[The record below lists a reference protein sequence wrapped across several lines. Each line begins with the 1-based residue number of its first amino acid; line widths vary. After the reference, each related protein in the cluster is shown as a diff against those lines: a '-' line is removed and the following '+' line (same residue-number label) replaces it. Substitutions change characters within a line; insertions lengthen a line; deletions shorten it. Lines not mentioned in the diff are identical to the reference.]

1 MSFKL
6 TQDDLKKSAT
16 TYKKQLLV
24 TPIIS
29 CEETLQH
36 MTSRP
41 GVAGREIVS
50 ELGGNIE
57 LGPYDPTRV
66 DNDGVNANAR
76 TLETF
81 LGSVVK
87 RFDVNTAA
95 TTVWGEL
102 VAQGKQLT
110 TADLALQVLTFLSG
124 LLGKKLNEAIW
135 AAKRNDSGTTTKD
148 LFNGFDTITKQEI
161 DKSNISTSNGNLCE
175 FAQPITKTNAV
186 DMLMDFYDA
195 AAEELQGVK
204 TKLYVPFKVYQ
215 AYNRDYATRF
225 GGTPYNKEYSKT
237 FLEGTQNLCELV
249 PLVSKK
255 GSDYLHLTTKSNMLY
270 GYGAGLAK
278 ENIAIEKYHEFLLS
292 YVATM
297 FFGTEFES
305 IQKERLFVGKLH
317 A

>member
-1 MSFKL
+1 MNFNV
-6 TQDDLKKSAT
+6 TQDELKKSAT
-16 TYKKQLLV
+16 TYKKQLLI

-36 MTSRP
+36 MTPRP

-57 LGPYDPTRV
+57 LGPYDPNRV

-102 VAQGKQLT
+102 VAQGIQLT
-110 TADLALQVLTFLSG
+110 KAELALQVLTFLSG
-124 LLGKKLNEAIW
+124 KLGQKLNEAIW
-135 AAKRNDSGTTTKD
+135 IAKRKDSGTTTKD

-161 DKSNISTSNGNLCE
+161 DKSTISTSNGNLCE

-204 TKLYVPFKVYQ
+204 TKLYMPLKVYQ

-255 GSDYLHLTTKSNMLY
+255 ESGYLHLTTKSNMLY

-278 ENIAIEKYHEFLLS
+278 ENITIEKYHEFLLS
-292 YVATM
+292 FVATM

>member
-6 TQDDLKKSAT
+6 TQDDLQKSAT

-102 VAQGKQLT
+102 VAQGIQLT
-110 TADLALQVLTFLSG
+110 TADLALQVLTYLSG
-124 LLGKKLNEAIW
+124 KLGQKLNEAIW

-161 DKSNISTSNGNLCE
+161 DNSNISTSNGNLWE
-175 FAQPITKTNAV
+175 FAEPITKTNAV
-186 DMLMDFYDA
+186 DILMDFYEGA
-195 AAEELQGVK
+195 PEELQGAK
-204 TKLYVPFKVYQ
+204 TKLYVPVKVYQ

-225 GGTPYNKEYSKT
+225 GGTPYNKEFSKT

-255 GSDYLHLTTKSNMLY
+255 GSGYLHLTTKSNMLY

-278 ENIAIEKYHEFLLS
+278 ENIAIEKHHEFLLS

>member
-95 TTVWGEL
+95 TTVWGEF

-161 DKSNISTSNGNLCE
+161 DNSNISTSNGNLCE

-186 DMLMDFYDA
+186 DILMDFYDA

>member
-102 VAQGKQLT
+102 VAQGIQLT
-110 TADLALQVLTFLSG
+110 TAGLALQVLTYLSG
-124 LLGKKLNEAIW
+124 KLGQKLNEAIW

-161 DKSNISTSNGNLCE
+161 DNSNISTSNGNLWE
-175 FAQPITKTNAV
+175 FAEPITKTNAV
-186 DMLMDFYDA
+186 DILMDFYEG
-195 AAEELQGVK
+195 AAEELQGAK
-204 TKLYVPFKVYQ
+204 TKLYVPVKVYQ

-225 GGTPYNKEYSKT
+225 GGTPYNKEFSKT

-255 GSDYLHLTTKSNMLY
+255 GSGYLHLTTKSNMLY

-278 ENIAIEKYHEFLLS
+278 ENIAIEKHHEFLLS

>member
-102 VAQGKQLT
+102 VAQGIQLT
-110 TADLALQVLTFLSG
+110 TADLALQVLTYLSG
-124 LLGKKLNEAIW
+124 KLGQKLNEAIW

-148 LFNGFDTITKQEI
+148 LFNRFDTITKQEI
-161 DKSNISTSNGNLCE
+161 DNSNISTSNGNLWE
-175 FAQPITKTNAV
+175 FAEPITKTNAV
-186 DMLMDFYDA
+186 DILMDFYEG
-195 AAEELQGVK
+195 AAEELQGAK
-204 TKLYVPFKVYQ
+204 TKLYVPVKVYQ

-225 GGTPYNKEYSKT
+225 GGTPYNKEFSKT

-255 GSDYLHLTTKSNMLY
+255 GSGYLHLTTKSNMLY

-278 ENIAIEKYHEFLLS
+278 ENIAIEKHHEFLLS

>member
-102 VAQGKQLT
+102 VAQGIQLT
-110 TADLALQVLTFLSG
+110 TADLALQVLTYLSG
-124 LLGKKLNEAIW
+124 KLGQKLNEAIW

-161 DKSNISTSNGNLCE
+161 DNSNISTSNGNLWE
-175 FAQPITKTNAV
+175 FAEPITKTNAV
-186 DMLMDFYDA
+186 DILMDFYEG
-195 AAEELQGVK
+195 AAEELQGAK
-204 TKLYVPFKVYQ
+204 TKLYVPVKVYQ

-225 GGTPYNKEYSKT
+225 GGTPYNKEFSKT

-255 GSDYLHLTTKSNMLY
+255 GSGYLHLTTKSNMLY
-270 GYGAGLAK
+270 GYGAGLAN
-278 ENIAIEKYHEFLLS
+278 ENIAIEKFHEFLLS

-297 FFGTEFES
+297 YFGTEFES

>member
-255 GSDYLHLTTKSNMLY
+255 ESDYLHLTTKSNMLY

>member
-1 MSFKL
+1 MSFKVTL
-6 TQDDLKKSAT
+6 DDLKKSAT

-57 LGPYDPTRV
+57 LGPYDPKRV
-66 DNDGVNANAR
+66 DDEGVNANAR

-124 LLGKKLNEAIW
+124 KLGQKLNEAIW

-161 DKSNISTSNGNLCE
+161 DKSNISTSNGNLWE
-175 FAQPITKTNAV
+175 FAEPITKTNAV
-186 DMLMDFYDA
+186 DILMDFYEG
-195 AAEELQGVK
+195 AAEELQGAK
-204 TKLYVPFKVYQ
+204 TKLYVPVKVYQ

-225 GGTPYNKEYSKT
+225 GGTPYNKEFSKT

-255 GSDYLHLTTKSNMLY
+255 GSGYLHLTTKSNMLY

-278 ENIAIEKYHEFLLS
+278 ENIAIEKHHEFLLS

>member
-16 TYKKQLLV
+16 TYKKQLLI

-161 DKSNISTSNGNLCE
+161 DNSNISTSNGNLCE

-186 DMLMDFYDA
+186 DSLMDFYDA

>member
-57 LGPYDPTRV
+57 LGPYDPNRV

-102 VAQGKQLT
+102 VAQGIQLT
-110 TADLALQVLTFLSG
+110 TADLALQVLTYLSG
-124 LLGKKLNEAIW
+124 KLGQKLNEAIW

-161 DKSNISTSNGNLCE
+161 DNSNISTSNGNLWE
-175 FAQPITKTNAV
+175 FAEPITKTNAV
-186 DMLMDFYDA
+186 DILMDFYEG
-195 AAEELQGVK
+195 AAEELQGAK
-204 TKLYVPFKVYQ
+204 TKLYVPVKVYQ

-225 GGTPYNKEYSKT
+225 GGTPYNKEFSKT

-255 GSDYLHLTTKSNMLY
+255 GSGYLHLTTKSNMLY

-278 ENIAIEKYHEFLLS
+278 ENIAIEKHHEFLLS

>member
-102 VAQGKQLT
+102 VAQGIQLT
-110 TADLALQVLTFLSG
+110 TADLALQVLTYLSG
-124 LLGKKLNEAIW
+124 KLGQRLNEAIW

-161 DKSNISTSNGNLCE
+161 DNSNISTSNGNLWE
-175 FAQPITKTNAV
+175 FAEPITKTNAV
-186 DMLMDFYDA
+186 DILMDFYEG
-195 AAEELQGVK
+195 AAEELQGAK
-204 TKLYVPFKVYQ
+204 TKLYVPVKVYQ

-225 GGTPYNKEYSKT
+225 GGTPYNKEFSKT

-255 GSDYLHLTTKSNMLY
+255 GSGYLHLTTKSNMLY

-278 ENIAIEKYHEFLLS
+278 ENIAIEKHHEFLLS

>member
-102 VAQGKQLT
+102 VAQGIQLT
-110 TADLALQVLTFLSG
+110 TADLALQVLTYLSG
-124 LLGKKLNEAIW
+124 KLGQKLNEAIW

-161 DKSNISTSNGNLCE
+161 DNSNISTSNGNLWE
-175 FAQPITKTNAV
+175 FAEPITKTNAV
-186 DMLMDFYDA
+186 DILMDFYEG
-195 AAEELQGVK
+195 AAEELQGAK
-204 TKLYVPFKVYQ
+204 TKLYVPVKVYQ

-225 GGTPYNKEYSKT
+225 GGTPYNKEFSKT

-255 GSDYLHLTTKSNMLY
+255 GSGYLHLTTKSNMLY

>member
-1 MSFKL
+1 MRFKL

-102 VAQGKQLT
+102 VAQGMQLT
-110 TADLALQVLTFLSG
+110 TADLALQVLTYLSG
-124 LLGKKLNEAIW
+124 KLGQKLNEAIW

-161 DKSNISTSNGNLCE
+161 DNSNISTSNGNLWE
-175 FAQPITKTNAV
+175 FAEPITKTNAV
-186 DMLMDFYDA
+186 DILMDFYEG
-195 AAEELQGVK
+195 AAEELQGAK
-204 TKLYVPFKVYQ
+204 TKLYVPVKVYQ

-225 GGTPYNKEYSKT
+225 GGTPYNKEFSKT

-255 GSDYLHLTTKSNMLY
+255 GSGYLHLTTKSNMLY

-278 ENIAIEKYHEFLLS
+278 ENIAIEKHHEFLLS

>member
-102 VAQGKQLT
+102 VAQGLQLT
-110 TADLALQVLTFLSG
+110 TADLALQVLTYLSG
-124 LLGKKLNEAIW
+124 KLGQKLNEAIW

-161 DKSNISTSNGNLCE
+161 DNSNISTSNGNLWE
-175 FAQPITKTNAV
+175 FAEPITKTNAV
-186 DMLMDFYDA
+186 DILMDFYEG
-195 AAEELQGVK
+195 AAEELQGAK
-204 TKLYVPFKVYQ
+204 TKLYVPVKVYQ

-225 GGTPYNKEYSKT
+225 GGTPYNKEFSKT

-255 GSDYLHLTTKSNMLY
+255 GSGYLHLTTKSNMLY

-278 ENIAIEKYHEFLLS
+278 ENIAIEKHHEFLLS

>member
-102 VAQGKQLT
+102 VAQGIQLT
-110 TADLALQVLTFLSG
+110 TADLALQVLTYLSG
-124 LLGKKLNEAIW
+124 KLGQKLNEAIW

-161 DKSNISTSNGNLCE
+161 DNSNISTSNGNLWE
-175 FAQPITKTNAV
+175 FAEPITKTNAG
-186 DMLMDFYDA
+186 DMLMDFYEG
-195 AAEELQGVK
+195 AAEELQGAK
-204 TKLYVPFKVYQ
+204 TKLYVPVKVYQ

-225 GGTPYNKEYSKT
+225 GGTPYNKEFSKT

-255 GSDYLHLTTKSNMLY
+255 GSGYLHLTTKSNMLY

-278 ENIAIEKYHEFLLS
+278 ENIAIEKHHEFLLS

>member
-1 MSFKL
+1 M
-6 TQDDLKKSAT
+6 
-16 TYKKQLLV
+16 
-24 TPIIS
+24 
-29 CEETLQH
+29 
-36 MTSRP
+36 
-41 GVAGREIVS
+41 
-50 ELGGNIE
+50 
-57 LGPYDPTRV
+57 
-66 DNDGVNANAR
+66 NANAR

>member
-87 RFDVNTAA
+87 RFDINTAG

-102 VAQGKQLT
+102 VAQGIQLT
-110 TADLALQVLTFLSG
+110 TADLALQVLTYLSG
-124 LLGKKLNEAIW
+124 KLGQKLNEAIW

-161 DKSNISTSNGNLCE
+161 DNSNISTSNGNLWE
-175 FAQPITKTNAV
+175 FAEPITKTNAV
-186 DMLMDFYDA
+186 DILMDFYEG
-195 AAEELQGVK
+195 AAEELQGAK
-204 TKLYVPFKVYQ
+204 TKLYVPVKVYQ

-225 GGTPYNKEYSKT
+225 GGTPYNKEFSKT

-255 GSDYLHLTTKSNMLY
+255 GSGYLHLTTKSNMLY

-278 ENIAIEKYHEFLLS
+278 ENIAIEKHHEFLLS

>member
-102 VAQGKQLT
+102 VAQGIQLT
-110 TADLALQVLTFLSG
+110 TADLALQVLTYLSG
-124 LLGKKLNEAIW
+124 KLGQKLNEAIW
-135 AAKRNDSGTTTKD
+135 AAKRNDSGTTTQD

-161 DKSNISTSNGNLCE
+161 DNSNISTSNGNLWE
-175 FAQPITKTNAV
+175 FAEPITKTNAV
-186 DMLMDFYDA
+186 DILMDFYEG
-195 AAEELQGVK
+195 AAEELQGAK
-204 TKLYVPFKVYQ
+204 TKLYVPVKVYQ

-225 GGTPYNKEYSKT
+225 GGTPYNKEFSKT

-255 GSDYLHLTTKSNMLY
+255 GSGYLHLTTKSNMLY

-278 ENIAIEKYHEFLLS
+278 ENIAIEKHHEFLLS

>member
-102 VAQGKQLT
+102 VAQGIQLT
-110 TADLALQVLTFLSG
+110 TADLALQVLTYLSG
-124 LLGKKLNEAIW
+124 KLGQKLNEAIW

-161 DKSNISTSNGNLCE
+161 DNSNISTSHGNLWE
-175 FAQPITKTNAV
+175 FAEPITKTNAV
-186 DMLMDFYDA
+186 DILMDFYEG
-195 AAEELQGVK
+195 AAEELQGAK
-204 TKLYVPFKVYQ
+204 TKLYVPVKVYQ

-225 GGTPYNKEYSKT
+225 GGTPYNKEFSKT

-255 GSDYLHLTTKSNMLY
+255 GSGYLHLTTKSNMLY

-278 ENIAIEKYHEFLLS
+278 ENIAIEKHHEFLLS

>member
-102 VAQGKQLT
+102 VAQGIQLT
-110 TADLALQVLTFLSG
+110 TADLALQVLTYLSG
-124 LLGKKLNEAIW
+124 KLGQKLNEAIW

-161 DKSNISTSNGNLCE
+161 DNSNISTSNGNLWE
-175 FAQPITKTNAV
+175 FAEPITKTNAV
-186 DMLMDFYDA
+186 DILMDFYEG
-195 AAEELQGVK
+195 AAEELQGAK
-204 TKLYVPFKVYQ
+204 TKLYVPVKVYQ

-225 GGTPYNKEYSKT
+225 GGTPYNKEFSKT

-278 ENIAIEKYHEFLLS
+278 ENIAIEKHHEFLLS

>member
-161 DKSNISTSNGNLCE
+161 DNSNISTSNGNLCE

-186 DMLMDFYDA
+186 DSLMDFYDA

-278 ENIAIEKYHEFLLS
+278 ENIEIEKYHEFLLS

-297 FFGTEFES
+297 YFGTEFES

>member
-1 MSFKL
+1 MSFKV

-57 LGPYDPTRV
+57 LGPYDPNRV
-66 DNDGVNANAR
+66 DDDGVNANAR

-110 TADLALQVLTFLSG
+110 TADLALQVLTYLSG
-124 LLGKKLNEAIW
+124 KLGQKLNEAIW

-161 DKSNISTSNGNLCE
+161 DNSNISTSNGNLWE
-175 FAQPITKTNAV
+175 FAEPITKTNAV
-186 DMLMDFYDA
+186 DILMDFYEG
-195 AAEELQGVK
+195 AAEELQGAK
-204 TKLYVPFKVYQ
+204 TKLYVPVKVYQ

-225 GGTPYNKEYSKT
+225 GGTPYNKEFSKT

-255 GSDYLHLTTKSNMLY
+255 GSGYLHLTTKSNMLY

-278 ENIAIEKYHEFLLS
+278 ENIAIEKHHEFLLS

>member
-41 GVAGREIVS
+41 GVAGREIVA
-50 ELGGNIE
+50 ELSGNIE

-102 VAQGKQLT
+102 VAQGIQLT
-110 TADLALQVLTFLSG
+110 TADLALQVLTYLSG
-124 LLGKKLNEAIW
+124 KLGQKLNEAIW

-161 DKSNISTSNGNLCE
+161 DNSNISTSNGNLWE
-175 FAQPITKTNAV
+175 FAEPITKTNAV
-186 DMLMDFYDA
+186 DILMDFYEG
-195 AAEELQGVK
+195 AAEELQGAK
-204 TKLYVPFKVYQ
+204 TKLYVPVKVYQ

-225 GGTPYNKEYSKT
+225 GGTPYNKEFSKT

-255 GSDYLHLTTKSNMLY
+255 GSGYLHLTTKSNMLY

-278 ENIAIEKYHEFLLS
+278 ENIAIEKHHEFLLS

>member
-1 MSFKL
+1 M
-6 TQDDLKKSAT
+6 
-16 TYKKQLLV
+16 
-24 TPIIS
+24 
-29 CEETLQH
+29 
-36 MTSRP
+36 
-41 GVAGREIVS
+41 
-50 ELGGNIE
+50 
-57 LGPYDPTRV
+57 
-66 DNDGVNANAR
+66 
-76 TLETF
+76 
-81 LGSVVK
+81 
-87 RFDVNTAA
+87 
-95 TTVWGEL
+95 
-102 VAQGKQLT
+102 
-110 TADLALQVLTFLSG
+110 LTFLSG

-161 DKSNISTSNGNLCE
+161 DNSNISTSNGNLCE

-186 DMLMDFYDA
+186 DILMDFYDA

-297 FFGTEFES
+297 FFGTQFES
-305 IQKERLFVGKLH
+305 IQKERLFIGKLH

>member
-161 DKSNISTSNGNLCE
+161 DNSNISTSNGNLCE

-186 DMLMDFYDA
+186 DSLMDFYDA

-278 ENIAIEKYHEFLLS
+278 ENIAIEKHHEFLLS

>member
-161 DKSNISTSNGNLCE
+161 DNSNISTSNGNLCE

-186 DMLMDFYDA
+186 DSLMDFYDA

>member
-87 RFDVNTAA
+87 RFDVNTAS

-102 VAQGKQLT
+102 VAQGIQLT
-110 TADLALQVLTFLSG
+110 TADLALQVLTYLSG
-124 LLGKKLNEAIW
+124 KLGQKLNEAIW

-161 DKSNISTSNGNLCE
+161 DNSNISTSNGNLWE
-175 FAQPITKTNAV
+175 FAEPITKTNAV
-186 DMLMDFYDA
+186 DILMDFYEG
-195 AAEELQGVK
+195 AAEELQGAK
-204 TKLYVPFKVYQ
+204 TKLYVPVKVYQ

-225 GGTPYNKEYSKT
+225 GGTPYNKEFSKT

-255 GSDYLHLTTKSNMLY
+255 GSGYLHLTTKSNMLY

-278 ENIAIEKYHEFLLS
+278 ENIAIEKHHEFLLS

>member
-102 VAQGKQLT
+102 VAQGIQLT
-110 TADLALQVLTFLSG
+110 TADLAQQVLTYLSG
-124 LLGKKLNEAIW
+124 KLGQKLNEAIW

-161 DKSNISTSNGNLCE
+161 DNSNISTSNGNLWE
-175 FAQPITKTNAV
+175 FAEPITKTNAV
-186 DMLMDFYDA
+186 DILMDFYEG
-195 AAEELQGVK
+195 AAEELQGAK
-204 TKLYVPFKVYQ
+204 TKLYVPVKVYQ

>member
-110 TADLALQVLTFLSG
+110 TADLALQVLTYLSG
-124 LLGKKLNEAIW
+124 KLGQKLNEAIW

-161 DKSNISTSNGNLCE
+161 DNSNISTSNGNLCE

-186 DMLMDFYDA
+186 DILMDFYDA

>member
-29 CEETLQH
+29 CKETLQH

-102 VAQGKQLT
+102 VAQGIQLT
-110 TADLALQVLTFLSG
+110 TADLALQVLTYLSG
-124 LLGKKLNEAIW
+124 KLGQKLNEAIW

-161 DKSNISTSNGNLCE
+161 DNSNISTSNGNLWE
-175 FAQPITKTNAV
+175 FAEPITKTNAV
-186 DMLMDFYDA
+186 DILMDFYEG
-195 AAEELQGVK
+195 AAEELQGAK
-204 TKLYVPFKVYQ
+204 TKLYVPVKVYQ

-225 GGTPYNKEYSKT
+225 GGTPYNKEFSKT
-237 FLEGTQNLCELV
+237 FLEGTQDLCELV

-255 GSDYLHLTTKSNMLY
+255 GSGYLHLTTKSNMLY

-278 ENIAIEKYHEFLLS
+278 ENIAIEKHHEFLLS

>member
-1 MSFKL
+1 MRFKL

-102 VAQGKQLT
+102 VAQGIQLT
-110 TADLALQVLTFLSG
+110 TADLALQVLTYLSG
-124 LLGKKLNEAIW
+124 KLGQKLNEAIW

-161 DKSNISTSNGNLCE
+161 DNSNISTSNGNLWE
-175 FAQPITKTNAV
+175 FAEPITKTNAV
-186 DMLMDFYDA
+186 DILMDFYEG
-195 AAEELQGVK
+195 AAEELQGAK
-204 TKLYVPFKVYQ
+204 TKLYVPVKVYQ

-225 GGTPYNKEYSKT
+225 GGTPYNKEFSKT

-255 GSDYLHLTTKSNMLY
+255 GSGYLHLTTKSNMLY

-278 ENIAIEKYHEFLLS
+278 ENIAIEKHHEFLLS

>member
-1 MSFKL
+1 M
-6 TQDDLKKSAT
+6 
-16 TYKKQLLV
+16 

-29 CEETLQH
+29 SEETLRH
-36 MTSRP
+36 FTPRP

-50 ELGGNIE
+50 ELSGNIE
-57 LGPYDPTRV
+57 LGPYDPNRV
-66 DNDGVNANAR
+66 DNDGVTADAR

-95 TTVWGEL
+95 KSVFGEN
-102 VAQGKQLT
+102 VAQGNQLT

-124 LLGKKLNEAIW
+124 QLGKKLNEVLW
-135 AAKRNDSGTTTKD
+135 TAKRNDSGTTTKD

-161 DKSNISTSNGNLCE
+161 DTSKISTSNGNLYE
-175 FAQPITKTNAV
+175 FTESFTTTNTVEA
-186 DMLMDFYDA
+186 LMNFYEA
-195 AAEELQGVK
+195 AAPELQGVK
-204 TKLYVPFKVYQ
+204 TKLFVPYKVYQ
-215 AYNRDYATRF
+215 TYNRDYATRF
-225 GGTPYNKEYSKT
+225 GNAPYNREYSKT
-237 FLEGTQNLCELV
+237 FLEGTQELCELV

-270 GYGAGLAK
+270 GYGAGLAH
-278 ENIAIEKYHEFLLS
+278 ENIEIEKHHEFLLS

-297 FFGTEFES
+297 FFGTQFES

>member
-102 VAQGKQLT
+102 VAQGIQLT
-110 TADLALQVLTFLSG
+110 TADLALQVLTYLSG
-124 LLGKKLNEAIW
+124 KLGQKLNEAIW

-161 DKSNISTSNGNLCE
+161 DNSNISTSNGNLWE
-175 FAQPITKTNAV
+175 FAEPITKTNAV
-186 DMLMDFYDA
+186 DILMDFYEG
-195 AAEELQGVK
+195 AAEELQGAK
-204 TKLYVPFKVYQ
+204 TKLYVPVKVYQ

-225 GGTPYNKEYSKT
+225 GGTPYNKEFSKT

-255 GSDYLHLTTKSNMLY
+255 GSGYLHLTTKSNMLY

-278 ENIAIEKYHEFLLS
+278 ENIAIEKHHEFLLS

-305 IQKERLFVGKLH
+305 IQKERLFVGKRH

>member
-102 VAQGKQLT
+102 VAQGIQLT
-110 TADLALQVLTFLSG
+110 TADLALQVLTYLSG
-124 LLGKKLNEAIW
+124 KLGQKLNEAIW
-135 AAKRNDSGTTTKD
+135 AAKRNDSGTTSKD

-161 DKSNISTSNGNLCE
+161 DNSNISTSNGNLWE
-175 FAQPITKTNAV
+175 FAEPITKTNAV
-186 DMLMDFYDA
+186 DILMDFYEG
-195 AAEELQGVK
+195 AAEELQGAK
-204 TKLYVPFKVYQ
+204 TKLYVPVKVYQ

-225 GGTPYNKEYSKT
+225 GGTPYNKEFSKT

-255 GSDYLHLTTKSNMLY
+255 GSGYLHLTTKSNMLY

-278 ENIAIEKYHEFLLS
+278 ENIAIEKHHEFLLS

>member
-57 LGPYDPTRV
+57 LGPYDPNRV

-161 DKSNISTSNGNLCE
+161 DNSNISTSNGNLCE

-186 DMLMDFYDA
+186 DILMDFYDA

>member
-102 VAQGKQLT
+102 VAQGIQLT
-110 TADLALQVLTFLSG
+110 TADLALQVLTYLSG
-124 LLGKKLNEAIW
+124 KLGQKLNEAIW

-161 DKSNISTSNGNLCE
+161 DNSNISTSNGNLWE
-175 FAQPITKTNAV
+175 FAEPITKTNAV
-186 DMLMDFYDA
+186 DILMDFYEG
-195 AAEELQGVK
+195 AAEELQGAK
-204 TKLYVPFKVYQ
+204 TKLYVPVKVYQ

-225 GGTPYNKEYSKT
+225 GGTPYNKEFSKT

-255 GSDYLHLTTKSNMLY
+255 GSGYLHLTTKSNMLY

-278 ENIAIEKYHEFLLS
+278 ENIAIEKHHEFLLS

-305 IQKERLFVGKLH
+305 IQKERLFIGKLH

>member
-1 MSFKL
+1 MSFNL

-16 TYKKQLLV
+16 TYKKQLLI

-29 CEETLQH
+29 CEETLKH
-36 MTSRP
+36 FTPRP
-41 GVAGREIVS
+41 GVAGREVITALS
-50 ELGGNIE
+50 GNIE
-57 LGPYDPTRV
+57 LGPYDPNRV

-87 RFDVNTAA
+87 RFDINTAG
-95 TTVWGEL
+95 TTVWGEN

-124 LLGKKLNEAIW
+124 LLGQKLNNAIW
-135 AAKRNDSGTTTKD
+135 AAKRKDSGTTTKD

-161 DKSNISTSNGNLCE
+161 DKSAISTSNGNLYE
-175 FAQPITKTNAV
+175 FTESFTTTNTVEA
-186 DMLMDFYDA
+186 LMNFYEA
-195 AAEELQGVK
+195 AAPELQGVK
-204 TKLYVPFKVYQ
+204 TKLYVPYKVYQ
-215 AYNRDYATRF
+215 TYNRDYATRF
-225 GGTPYNKEYSKT
+225 GNVPYNREYSKT
-237 FLEGTQNLCELV
+237 FLEGTQELCELV
-249 PLVSKK
+249 PLVSKE
-255 GSDYLHLTTKSNMLY
+255 GSDYVHLSTKSNMLY

-278 ENIAIEKYHEFLLS
+278 ENIEIEKFHEFLLS

-297 FFGTEFES
+297 YFGTEFES